1 MRLGNIYLGTLDI
14 QGGAFTY
21 GNRIAIGQIFN
32 DGSLT
37 EYQRLKAAHKE
48 LYGYSCRWLPLRRR
62 YKRLMA
68 IVEGVSYWC
77 QIEAQELAY
86 TPTADEIAAGID
98 DLRKKVGDLATIE
111 AIAEKFSK
119 DPDEVLQ
126 WSYSKVFGFLRTDL
140 LRNKY
145 MEKYHK
151 QTSKRNGA
159 NTKYRR

>member
-1 MRLGNIYLGTLDI
+1 MRVGNIYLGTLDI

-21 GNRIAIGQIFN
+21 GNRIALAQIFSE
-32 DGSLT
+32 DSLT

-48 LYGYSCRWLPLRRR
+48 LYGYSCRWLLPRPR

-77 QIEAQELAY
+77 QLEAQELAY
-86 TPTADEIAAGID
+86 TPTADEVAAGIE
-98 DLRKKVGDLATIE
+98 DLQKKVGDLATIE

-119 DPDEVLQ
+119 DPDDVLR

-151 QTSKRNGA
+151 QMSKRNGQS
-159 NTKYRR
+159 TKYHR